1 MRGDSSESMINMGIP
16 LKIDPQKPSHELY
29 EDIDYRL
36 FWSGWQQFKL
46 DQAEHIVLR
55 GLLPV
60 SGRRLIDI
68 GCGYGRLADCYLDRY
83 DQVIMFDGSISLL
96 RQAREYFGGKAVY
109 VAGNLNRLPFRSAS
123 FDSAVMVRV
132 FHHIMESEAFLK
144 EINRILSGSG
154 LAIITYNNKLYM
166 VNVLKWLIHPTPN
179 SPFSMEPSGI
189 GTTIIS
195 HHPSYVKQILLQSGF
210 TNLQFRG
217 LGVLDRLANK
227 IGLLGR
233 FTPTGVCLAPFFGK
247 VLIAPWN
254 FCRAVAKHNP
264 PLVESSKIE
273 DILECITCRGKL
285 RNQVSGFTC
294 LSCGRYYP
302 IIEGI
307 FDFRPK

>member
-1 MRGDSSESMINMGIP
+1 
-16 LKIDPQKPSHELY
+16 
-29 EDIDYRL
+29 
-36 FWSGWQQFKL
+36 
-46 DQAEHIVLR
+46 
-55 GLLPV
+55 
-60 SGRRLIDI
+60 
-68 GCGYGRLADCYLDRY
+68 
-83 DQVIMFDGSISLL
+83 
-96 RQAREYFGGKAVY
+96 
-109 VAGNLNRLPFRSAS
+109 
-123 FDSAVMVRV
+123 
-132 FHHIMESEAFLK
+132 
-144 EINRILSGSG
+144 
-154 LAIITYNNKLYM
+154 M